1 MLTYVTDAS
10 LWCDADSTLPRCA
23 KQLVLHSSSTPQ
35 STWVISASPPACPAA
50 TEHCS
55 TAQRARA
62 AQKQAQRGN
71 PPAARALLSPCQ
83 QQRWYSIGAS
93 HHPCTSHQ
101 GRPCFAIS
109 AADEEISSC
118 ILNTSC
124 SLSLLRVDAFWRDS
138 FHCLLSFSSASRV
151 PDWMLVMHNAE
162 RRLFRS
168 TFLSAWQCVEKL
180 NDHYQEV
187 L

>member
-1 MLTYVTDAS
+1 MHPCGGTQIAHCPGVQSNWFYTVPPPLNQRGSS
-10 LWCDADSTLPRCA
+10 LHLPLPS
-23 KQLVLHSSSTPQ
+23 QLPQ
-35 STWVISASPPACPAA
+35 ST
-50 TEHCS
+50 
-55 TAQRARA
+55 A
-62 AQKQAQRGN
+62 AQPRELKQDRNRHREGT
-71 PPAARALLSPCQ
+71 LQ
-83 QQRWYSIGAS
+83 QQEPCY
-93 HHPCTSHQ
+93 HPANSSAGTALVQ
-101 GRPCFAIS
+101 DTTLAQATFAIS

-138 FHCLLSFSSASRV
+138 FHCLLSFSSASRA